1 MRVVGFSYR
10 KHQSER
16 VNSGLPPSITW
27 YYLPPTPP
35 PRSFYGRHRVQHMAA
50 NFDFIK
56 DHKEE
61 ATTTTNGA
69 GLFFA
74 MRKPADPENKLFVP
88 DEPL

>member
-1 MRVVGFSYR
+1 MRVVGFSSASTSLSLLIQACR
-10 KHQSER
+10 HL
-16 VNSGLPPSITW
+16 LPAPICT
-27 YYLPPTPP
+27 P
-35 PRSFYGRHRVQHMAA
+35 PRSLYGRHRVQHMAA

-69 GLFFA
+69 GLIFA
-74 MRKPADPENKLFVP
+74 MRKPADPVNKLFVP